1 MGMIMPLDAHGHG
14 GDHHDWKK
22 KVELWM
28 VIELAIMLGKLKA
41 NCLSNDIM

>member
-1 MGMIMPLDAHGHG
+1 MPLDAHGHG

-28 VIELAIMLGKLKA
+28 VMKVMIIPLDGHGGDDHNWKKR
-41 NCLSNDIM
+41 